1 MEETDGTPRP
11 AHASPSRMSESTRG
25 AVVTT
30 PPYEEFYR
38 ANFDHLVATLA
49 LTLGNLDLAKDAA
62 AEAMTRAYQRWN
74 EVATY
79 ANPQGWTYRVGLN
92 WARSWFRKRRREL
105 SGVYVDN
112 GTEDPP
118 VADPALQRAL
128 THLSIDHRSVV
139 VLRYFADW
147 SIEQIAE
154 TLDIPQG
161 TVKSRLHRAVEQL
174 NNELKEPA

>member
-1 MEETDGTPRP
+1 MEGTDGTPRP

-38 ANFDHLVATLA
+38 TNFDHLVATLA

-62 AEAMTRAYQRWN
+62 AEAMTRASQRWN

-112 GTEDPP
+112 GAEDPP
-118 VADPALQRAL
+118 VADPHSSEPSPTCR
-128 THLSIDHRSVV
+128 SITDPSWCCATTPTGRS
-139 VLRYFADW
+139 
-147 SIEQIAE
+147 
-154 TLDIPQG
+154 
-161 TVKSRLHRAVEQL
+161 SRSPKPSRSPR
-174 NNELKEPA
+174 EP